1 MKSHHMLDIQDRKPL
16 CIFMIRRFSDVRR
29 TTARSICDSMSTKD
43 CLKITCSSGFQ
54 NNTTYKSSRG
64 QGQQDMRNHTHEQ
77 FLRSKS
83 IFERLSVS
91 FLNTRGR
98 DFGEKLPSNSF
109 FYGIAFLFLNG
120 HLNIAIFYSGFFTS
134 QKQKTRMALQ
144 SVHNIQKNCQRVKR
158 YRKRFL
164 CK

>member
-1 MKSHHMLDIQDRKPL
+1 MKSHQMLDIRDRMLL

-64 QGQQDMRNHTHEQ
+64 RGQQDMRNHTHEQ

-83 IFERLSVS
+83 IFKRLSVS
-91 FLNTRGR
+91 FLNARDR
-98 DFGEKLPSNSF
+98 DFGKKLPSNSF
-109 FYGIAFLFLNG
+109 FLWYSISVSKWSSKYSHLLFWIFRQQKIEDENG
-120 HLNIAIFYSGFFTS
+120 SLECARDIKKLLKS
-134 QKQKTRMALQ
+134 KK
-144 SVHNIQKNCQRVKR
+144 
-158 YRKRFL
+158 YRKCFL